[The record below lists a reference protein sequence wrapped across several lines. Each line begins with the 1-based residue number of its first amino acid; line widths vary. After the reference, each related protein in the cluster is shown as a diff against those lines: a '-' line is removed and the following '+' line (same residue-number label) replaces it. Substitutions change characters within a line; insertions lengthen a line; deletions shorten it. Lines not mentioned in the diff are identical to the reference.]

1 MFSSSFLSPSTGNSL
16 DLYDEEDDSTYAY
29 ATSDDDHFSEAT
41 TILDDID
48 ELGAL
53 RPDSYLAPDADVEAA
68 NMYLCFENSSQKGT
82 VSDHDDDVAIA
93 GKINYTPLYTK

>member
-1 MFSSSFLSPSTGNSL
+1 M
-16 DLYDEEDDSTYAY
+16 YDEADDSTCAY
-29 ATSDDDHFSEAT
+29 ASSDDDLFSEAT
-41 TILDDID
+41 TTLDKLDDID

-53 RPDSYLAPDADVEAA
+53 SPDGYLAPDADVEAA